1 VELLEEVKRTPDSE
15 LVSACQNGDDAA
27 FEELVRR
34 YKDRVYNVVYRYL
47 GNHEDTLDV
56 ALEVFVRAHRNM
68 GAFQGHS
75 QVFTWLY
82 SIAANACR
90 NRLRDRTRKGRN
102 MSVSFEAL
110 SDSAPG
116 VAQQATAHE
125 VTPSRLAEKRELNE
139 GLKGCLDELPD
150 NYRLVFVLRTFDSL
164 SYSEIADSVECPEGT
179 VKSRLN
185 QARKLLKDCL
195 TRRGLL

>member
-1 VELLEEVKRTPDSE
+1 
-15 LVSACQNGDDAA
+15 LVSACQNGDTAA

-47 GNHEDTLDV
+47 GNHEDSLDV

-68 GAFQGHS
+68 AAFQGHS
-75 QVFTWLY
+75 QVYTWLY

-90 NRLRDRTRKGRN
+90 NRLRDRSRKGRN
-102 MSVSFEAL
+102 RGISYEAL
-110 SDSAPG
+110 AEAAPA
-116 VAQQATAHE
+116 VAQQATSHNIN
-125 VTPSRLAEKRELNE
+125 PGRLAEKRELGE
-139 GLKGCLDELPD
+139 GLKACLEGLPD

-164 SYSEIADSVECPEGT
+164 SYGDIATSVDCPEGT

-185 QARKLLKDCL
+185 QARKLLKECL

>member
-1 VELLEEVKRTPDSE
+1 MELLEEVQRTPDTE
-15 LVSACQNGDDAA
+15 LVSACQNGDTAA

-47 GNHEDTLDV
+47 GNHEDSLDV

-68 GAFQGHS
+68 TSFQGHA
-75 QVFTWLY
+75 QVYTWLY

-90 NRLRDRTRKGRN
+90 NRLRDRSRKGRN
-102 MSVSFEAL
+102 RGVSFEAL
-110 SDSAPG
+110 SESAPG
-116 VAQQATAHE
+116 VAQQATAHNI
-125 VTPSRLAEKRELNE
+125 TPSRLAEKRELSE
-139 GLKGCLDELPD
+139 GLKGCLEGLPD
-150 NYRLVFVLRTFDSL
+150 PYRLVFVLRTFDSL
-164 SYSEIADSVECPEGT
+164 SYGDIAISADCPEGT

-185 QARKLLKDCL
+185 QARKLLKECL